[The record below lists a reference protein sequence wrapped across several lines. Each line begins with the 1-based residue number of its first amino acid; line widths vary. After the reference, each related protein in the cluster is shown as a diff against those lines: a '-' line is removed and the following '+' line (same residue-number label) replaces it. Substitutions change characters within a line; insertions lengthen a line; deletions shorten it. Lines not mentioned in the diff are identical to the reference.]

1 MNDPRDL
8 LDRLWQDYSALN
20 PSVNAIHE
28 LLTAAGERI
37 VNDHIALRTFRHP
50 KLGIDVIA
58 RPFLEGGYE
67 AKGEYD
73 FTDKKLSA
81 RHYEHE
87 DPTLPKVFISE
98 LRLEDCSPELRERVN
113 VLINQVSD
121 VAAKKDDFVVSGR
134 PWKINSA
141 DYEKLAAESEY
152 AGWLAAWGYRANH
165 FTVFVNYLETFDT
178 LEVLNQFL
186 KDNGFKL
193 NAAGGEI
200 KGTPEVFLEQSST
213 LADKVE
219 VAFDDGVKKVIP
231 CCYYEFA
238 KRYPMPDGLLYSG
251 FVAKSADKIFES
263 TNRNVGTAM

>member
-1 MNDPRDL
+1 MSDAREL
-8 LDRLWQDYSALN
+8 IDRLWQDYAALN

-50 KLGIDVIA
+50 KVGIDVLA
-58 RPFLEGGYE
+58 RPFITGGYQ

-73 FTDKKLSA
+73 FTDKKLYA

-98 LRLEDCSPELRERVN
+98 LRLEDCTAELRDRVSL
-113 VLINQVSD
+113 LINQVPEELPEQDS
-121 VAAKKDDFVVSGR
+121 FVVAGR
-134 PWKINSA
+134 PWKVTSA
-141 DYEKLAAESEY
+141 EYEKLAAESEY
-152 AGWLAAWGYRANH
+152 ASWVAAWGYRANH

-200 KGTPEVFLEQSST
+200 KGSPEVYLEQSST

-219 VAFDDGVKKVIP
+219 VVFDDGVKKTIP

-238 KRYPMPDGLLYSG
+238 KRYPMADGKLYTG

-263 TNRNVGTAM
+263 TNRS

>member
-1 MNDPRDL
+1 MSDIHKL
-8 LDRLWQDYSALN
+8 LDRLWEDYAKLN
-20 PSVNAIHE
+20 PSAKGIHE
-28 LLTAAGERI
+28 LLDAAGERV

-50 KLGIDVIA
+50 KLGIDALAKAFID
-58 RPFLEGGYE
+58 GGYT

-73 FTDKKLSA
+73 FPDKKLYA

-98 LRLEDCSPELRERVN
+98 LRLEDCSAELRGRVSS
-113 VLINQVSD
+113 LINQAPD
-121 VAAKKDDFVVSGR
+121 NLGTREDFALAGR
-134 PWKINSA
+134 PWKVTYT

-152 AGWLAAWGYRANH
+152 ASWLAAWGFRANH
-165 FTVFVNYLETFDT
+165 FTVFVNFLETFDT

-193 NAAGGEI
+193 NAIGGEI

-219 VAFDDGVKKVIP
+219 ATFDDGSKHVIP

-238 KRYPMPDGLLYSG
+238 KRYPLPDGKLFSG

-263 TNRNVGTAM
+263 TNRQ